1 MLGNCF
7 LGDVKF
13 IKNPDSNK
21 YRYSGYGIGFDLRS
35 YFLWKDGHPGNNV
48 QCWQELI
55 YAYW

>member
-1 MLGNCF
+1 MKRNKFRAKDLNTDFMLGNCF

-35 YFLWKDGHPGNNV
+35 YFL
-48 QCWQELI
+48 
-55 YAYW
+55 